1 MSTEVIFIVGSSMAG
16 AISFALLNRLS
27 PTKTKKKEV
36 KDSKVRKSYDATK
49 SELASVLFE
58 KSLLSEA
65 ITRVYKA
72 FQQNQIDRL
81 ERDRLILQYKP
92 QLDFLNQ
99 RIANLQPITHYADL
113 LELRKS
119 LLSLIEY
126 KINAINERIEEITK
140 ELRIVPNEVVSDQN
154 IDQIISESL
163 KIQPPT
169 IEQLSFK
176 KEENSIEQLQTEII
190 KALEQLEQVELDK
203 D

>member
-27 PTKTKKKEV
+27 PTKKKKKEV
-36 KDSKVRKSYDATK
+36 KDSKVRKSYDSTK

-72 FQQNQIDRL
+72 FHQNQIDRL
-81 ERDRLILQYKP
+81 ERDRLLLQYKP

-99 RIANLQPITHYADL
+99 RIATLQPITQYADL

-140 ELRIVPNEVVSDQN
+140 ELRIVPSEVVSDQN